1 MPTCLLISL
10 ALLVS
15 LTHDSSVC
23 AILTSKRIQHRA
35 CFKAT
40 LKCDAR
46 PRPISRMRHVAS
58 ESGRANGVSSSRL
71 FAGTPGID
79 ASAVN
84 RPPLLPNKVAPW
96 IRTLAIFFLGYG
108 IGGASAPGWQRQA
121 KFARK
126 IGATQIALA
135 ALLLRDAWRSTPAW
149 VKPRIARYRTR
160 VVRSIRARFTKNAK
174 VSDAGMEE
182 DLDDITDFSN
192 FATKIQDLI
201 NVAKVKLDLEDG
213 DTGKEGEGRDDFNV
227 RASLLAL
234 LKLLG
239 QIKSRS
245 ASARDQI
252 YRSSG
257 SAVPAEVLEGMD
269 HLFELADLAY
279 DEHKDGDIKQVLKG
293 MGYDLIKHD
302 TTAIPGY
309 LGYYVALNTDPSKG
323 KTAIIGVKGTSTLED
338 LFTDSCASA
347 VSYTLAKPFYEGG
360 GNSLRCH
367 EGVFISSER
376 LAKDILPLVQNLLIP
391 SGYRIVITGHSLGA
405 GCASLLGL
413 LLRTSIPSLQDSNN
427 LKVWAFASPP
437 VLDIDSARAC
447 SPFVTTVVNNCD
459 VVTRSNISPLAV
471 TVSLMRAVNKRLQE
485 QGLGMS
491 DFQSTLAFLNKI
503 REGTAGEMLMSA
515 DEVVSEINSA
525 LEREDLKDPDHLY
538 VPGKVVLM
546 YDLWEKEMG
555 KEENRESEQEFT
567 NFLSD
572 WMPRLQDT
580 GLHSRNVV
588 KLEQPTSA
596 EEAVLCMDGT
606 CKALRFIELD
616 GRLLD
621 DHMSPQYRSSIANIL
636 SSRNE
641 LAKEVTGSIKEEV

>member
-1 MPTCLLISL
+1 
-10 ALLVS
+10 
-15 LTHDSSVC
+15 
-23 AILTSKRIQHRA
+23 
-35 CFKAT
+35 
-40 LKCDAR
+40 
-46 PRPISRMRHVAS
+46 
-58 ESGRANGVSSSRL
+58 
-71 FAGTPGID
+71 
-79 ASAVN
+79 
-84 RPPLLPNKVAPW
+84 
-96 IRTLAIFFLGYG
+96 
-108 IGGASAPGWQRQA
+108 
-121 KFARK
+121 
-126 IGATQIALA
+126 
-135 ALLLRDAWRSTPAW
+135 
-149 VKPRIARYRTR
+149 
-160 VVRSIRARFTKNAK
+160 
-174 VSDAGMEE
+174 
-182 DLDDITDFSN
+182 
-192 FATKIQDLI
+192 
-201 NVAKVKLDLEDG
+201 
-213 DTGKEGEGRDDFNV
+213 
-227 RASLLAL
+227 
-234 LKLLG
+234 
-239 QIKSRS
+239 
-245 ASARDQI
+245 
-252 YRSSG
+252 
-257 SAVPAEVLEGMD
+257 
-269 HLFELADLAY
+269 
-279 DEHKDGDIKQVLKG
+279 
-293 MGYDLIKHD
+293 MG
-302 TTAIPGY
+302 
-309 LGYYVALNTDPSKG
+309 
-323 KTAIIGVKGTSTLED
+323 
-338 LFTDSCASA
+338 
-347 VSYTLAKPFYEGG
+347 
-360 GNSLRCH
+360 
-367 EGVFISSER
+367 
-376 LAKDILPLVQNLLIP
+376 P

-555 KEENRESEQEFT
+555 KEENRESEHEFT